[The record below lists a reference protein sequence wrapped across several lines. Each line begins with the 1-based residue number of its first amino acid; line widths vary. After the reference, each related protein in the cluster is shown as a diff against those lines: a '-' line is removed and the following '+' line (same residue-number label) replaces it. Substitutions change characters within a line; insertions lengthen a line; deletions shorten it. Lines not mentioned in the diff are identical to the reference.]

1 MAKVSVLMPAC
12 NVETFLRECMDSIV
26 HQTLEDIE
34 IICLDD
40 GSKDSTGDILDEY
53 AVQDS
58 RIRVIHKPNT
68 GYGNSMNVGLANA
81 TGEYIGILET
91 DDFADPDMF
100 ERLYEI
106 AKQFDADV
114 VKSNYYIY
122 VSQPKPQSTYFEVLK
137 NYGLYDKVFCPAD
150 FPDIFRVRPSI
161 WSGIYRRQM
170 LVDNKITFT
179 ETPGAS
185 YQDTGFAFK
194 VWACAERACL
204 VREAYLHYRT
214 DNSSSSVKSAAKVF
228 CLCDEYASIESFL
241 EQRPEKKAKLE
252 GLKNAL
258 KYESYRWNLQRLSLE
273 YKYAF
278 LLRFRQEFAKE
289 EEKKMLQREYF
300 SKWAWEN
307 LMAILHD
314 MDGYYLQLQKEYF
327 QKHSIH
333 ATNIDDAV
341 QLFQE
346 GARTIRNKD
355 AEICALKNSVSFRL
369 GRCLTWLPR
378 KVRDIFKK
386 G

>member
-12 NVETFLRECMDSIV
+12 NVEKYLRECMDSIV
-26 HQTLEDIE
+26 HQTLKDIE

-40 GSKDSTGDILDEY
+40 GSKDATGDILDEY
-53 AVQDS
+53 AAQDF
-58 RIRVIHKPNT
+58 RIRAIHKSNT

-100 ERLYEI
+100 EKLYET
-106 AKQFDADV
+106 AKRFDADV
-114 VKSNYYIY
+114 VKSNYYTY
-122 VSQPKPQSTYFEVLK
+122 VSQPEPRSNYFEVLK
-137 NYGLYDKVFCPAD
+137 SYGLYDKVFCPVD
-150 FPDIFRVRPSI
+150 YPDIFRVRPCI

-170 LVDNKITFT
+170 LIDNKITFA

-194 VWACAERACL
+194 VWACAKRACL

-228 CLCDEYASIESFL
+228 CLCDEYSSIETFL
-241 EQRPEKKAKLE
+241 EERPKKKEKLE
-252 GLKNAL
+252 ALKNSL

-278 LLRFRQEFAKE
+278 LLQFHKEFAREADKNLLL
-289 EEKKMLQREYF
+289 KKYF
-300 SKWAWEN
+300 SDHAWKN
-307 LMAILHD
+307 LMEILNN

-327 QKHSIH
+327 RKNSIN
-333 ATNIDDAV
+333 AANLDDAV
-341 QLFQE
+341 AMFQNS
-346 GARTIRNKD
+346 AKIIQKKD
-355 AEICALKNSVSFRL
+355 AEISALKKSVSYRV
-369 GRCLTWLPR
+369 GKCLTWFPR
-378 KVRDIFKK
+378 KVHDVFKK